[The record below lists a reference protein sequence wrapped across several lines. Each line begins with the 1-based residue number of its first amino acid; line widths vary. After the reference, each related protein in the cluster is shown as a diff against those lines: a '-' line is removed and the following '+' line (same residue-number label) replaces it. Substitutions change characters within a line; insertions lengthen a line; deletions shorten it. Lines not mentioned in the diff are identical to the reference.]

1 MNKIFIVIVSLLI
14 LSGCSTS
21 KKFEKATCQEIHG
34 LFTKSI
40 SCLEL
45 KFLKINPKKYEKYE
59 TAHNLILLALADQV
73 YENRINNVQV
83 WQIYDEIISDFK
95 KSKNK
100 EEFLL
105 SVLSRY
111 S

>member
-1 MNKIFIVIVSLLI
+1 MNRFVIIVVSLLI
-14 LSGCSTS
+14 LSGCGT

-59 TAHNLILLALADQV
+59 TSHNLILEALADQV
-73 YENRINNVQV
+73 YQNKISNAQV
-83 WQIYDEIISDFK
+83 WLIYDDIISDFK
-95 KSKNK
+95 KSKKK

>member
-1 MNKIFIVIVSLLI
+1 MKKFFLL
-14 LSGCSTS
+14 LFLMVFLNGCATN
-21 KKFEKATCQEIHG
+21 KKFEKETCKEIYG
-34 LFTKSI
+34 LFTKAVN
-40 SCLEL
+40 CLEL

-59 TAHNLILLALADQV
+59 TTHNLILKSLANQV

-83 WQIYDEIISDFK
+83 WDIYDDIILDFS

-105 SVLSRY
+105 NVLTRY
-111 S
+111 N

>member
-1 MNKIFIVIVSLLI
+1 MNKFFIVVISLLM
-14 LSGCSTS
+14 LSGCATN

-34 LFTKSI
+34 FFSKSI

-59 TAHNLILLALADQV
+59 TSHNLILQALADQV
-73 YENRINNVQV
+73 YQNRISNTQV
-83 WQIYDEIISDFK
+83 WLIYDDIISDFK
-95 KSKNK
+95 KSKKK

>member
-1 MNKIFIVIVSLLI
+1 MKRFFIIVVSLLI
-14 LSGCSTS
+14 LSGCATN
-21 KKFEKATCQEIHG
+21 KKFEKTTCQEIHG

-59 TAHNLILLALADQV
+59 TSHNLILQALADQV
-73 YENRINNVQV
+73 YQNRITNSQV
-83 WQIYDEIISDFK
+83 WLIYDDIIGDFK
-95 KSKNK
+95 KSKKK
-100 EEFLL
+100 EEYLI

>member
-14 LSGCSTS
+14 LSGCSTN

-34 LFTKSI
+34 LFTKSV

-59 TAHNLILLALADQV
+59 TLHNLILQALADQV
-73 YENRINNVQV
+73 YENRINNIQV

>member
-21 KKFEKATCQEIHG
+21 KKFEKATCQETHG

-59 TAHNLILLALADQV
+59 TSHNLILQALADQV
-73 YENRINNVQV
+73 YQNRITNAQV
-83 WQIYDEIISDFK
+83 WLIYDDIINDFK
-95 KSKNK
+95 KSKKK

>member
-1 MNKIFIVIVSLLI
+1 MNKFFIIVVSLLI
-14 LSGCSTS
+14 LSGCATN

-40 SCLEL
+40 NCLEL
-45 KFLKINPKKYEKYE
+45 KFLKINPNKYEKYE
-59 TAHNLILLALADQV
+59 TSHNLILQALADQV
-73 YENRINNVQV
+73 YQNRIGNAQV
-83 WQIYDEIISDFK
+83 WLIYDDIISDFK
-95 KSKNK
+95 QSKKK

>member
-1 MNKIFIVIVSLLI
+1 MNKIFIVLVSLLI
-14 LSGCSTS
+14 LSGCSTN

-59 TAHNLILLALADQV
+59 TSHNLILEALADQV
-73 YENRINNVQV
+73 YQNKISNAQV
-83 WQIYDEIISDFK
+83 WLIYDDIISDFK

>member
-1 MNKIFIVIVSLLI
+1 MLLT
-14 LSGCSTS
+14 GCATN

-34 LFTKSI
+34 LFTKAKD
-40 SCLEL
+40 CLEL
-45 KFLKINPKKYEKYE
+45 KFLKINPKNYEKYE
-59 TAHNLILLALADQV
+59 TTHNLILQALANQV
-73 YENRINNVQV
+73 YKNKINNVQV
-83 WQIYDEIISDFK
+83 WIIYEDIIDDFNESK
-95 KSKNK
+95 KK

>member
-14 LSGCSTS
+14 LSGCATN

-59 TAHNLILLALADQV
+59 TSHNLILESLADQV
-73 YENRINNVQV
+73 YQNKISNAQV
-83 WQIYDEIISDFK
+83 WLIYEDIISDFK
-95 KSKNK
+95 KSKKK
-100 EEFLL
+100 EDFLL

>member
-14 LSGCSTS
+14 LSGCTTN

-59 TAHNLILLALADQV
+59 TSHNLILQALADQV

>member
-1 MNKIFIVIVSLLI
+1 MNRFFIIVVSLLI
-14 LSGCSTS
+14 LSGCATN

-59 TAHNLILLALADQV
+59 TTHNLILEALADQI
-73 YENRINNVQV
+73 YENRINNVQA
-83 WQIYDEIISDFK
+83 WEIYDDIMLDFN

-100 EEFLL
+100 DEFLM
-105 SVLSRY
+105 SVLARY
-111 S
+111 N

>member
-14 LSGCSTS
+14 LSGCSTN

-45 KFLKINPKKYEKYE
+45 KFLKINQKKYEKYE
-59 TAHNLILLALADQV
+59 TSHNLILQALADQV

>member
-59 TAHNLILLALADQV
+59 TSHNLILQALADQV

>member
-59 TAHNLILLALADQV
+59 TSHNLILQALADQV
-73 YENRINNVQV
+73 FENRINNVQV

>member
-14 LSGCSTS
+14 LSGCSTN

-45 KFLKINPKKYEKYE
+45 KFLKINQKKYEKYE
-59 TAHNLILLALADQV
+59 TSHNLILQALANQV
-73 YENRINNVQV
+73 YQNKITNAQV
-83 WQIYDEIISDFK
+83 WIIYDDIIEDFK
-95 KSKNK
+95 QSKKK

>member
-1 MNKIFIVIVSLLI
+1 MNKIFIVIVSLFI
-14 LSGCSTS
+14 LSGCSTN
-21 KKFEKATCQEIHG
+21 KKIEKATCQEIHG

-59 TAHNLILLALADQV
+59 TSHNLILEALADQV
-73 YENRINNVQV
+73 YQNKITNAQV
-83 WQIYDEIISDFK
+83 WLIYDDIINDLK
-95 KSKNK
+95 KSKKK

>member
-1 MNKIFIVIVSLLI
+1 MNKFFIIVFSLLM
-14 LSGCSTS
+14 LSGCATN

-59 TAHNLILLALADQV
+59 TSHNLILQALADQV
-73 YENRINNVQV
+73 YQNKISNVQV
-83 WQIYDEIISDFK
+83 WLIYDDIISDFK
-95 KSKNK
+95 KSKKK
-100 EEFLL
+100 EDFLL

>member
-1 MNKIFIVIVSLLI
+1 MNRFFIIFVSLLV
-14 LSGCSTS
+14 LNGCATN

-34 LFTKSI
+34 LFTKSV

-59 TAHNLILLALADQV
+59 TAHNLILQALADQV
-73 YENRINNVQV
+73 YQNRISNVQA
-83 WQIYDEIISDFK
+83 WSIYDDIISDFK
-95 KSKNK
+95 KSKKK
-100 EEFLL
+100 EDFLL

>member
-1 MNKIFIVIVSLLI
+1 MNKIFIVIVYLII
-14 LSGCSTS
+14 LSGCTTN
-21 KKFEKATCQEIHG
+21 KKFEKATCQEIHR

-59 TAHNLILLALADQV
+59 TSHNLVLEALADQV
-73 YENRINNVQV
+73 YQNRISNDQV
-83 WQIYDEIISDFK
+83 WLIYDDIISDFK
-95 KSKNK
+95 KSKKK

-111 S
+111 N

>member
-1 MNKIFIVIVSLLI
+1 MNKFFIIVVSLLM
-14 LSGCSTS
+14 LSGCATN

-59 TAHNLILLALADQV
+59 TSHNLILQALADQV
-73 YENRINNVQV
+73 YQNRISNVQV
-83 WQIYDEIISDFK
+83 WLIYDDIILNFK
-95 KSKNK
+95 KAKKK
-100 EEFLL
+100 EEYLTT
-105 SVLSRY
+105 VLTKY
-111 S
+111 Y

>member
-1 MNKIFIVIVSLLI
+1 MNKFFIIIVSLLI
-14 LSGCSTS
+14 LSGCTIN

-59 TAHNLILLALADQV
+59 TSHNLILQALADQV
-73 YENRINNVQV
+73 YQNRISNVQV
-83 WQIYDEIISDFK
+83 WLIYDDIINDFK
-95 KSKNK
+95 KSKKK

>member
-1 MNKIFIVIVSLLI
+1 MNKFFIIIVSLLI
-14 LSGCSTS
+14 LSGCTIN

-59 TAHNLILLALADQV
+59 TSHNLILQALADQV
-73 YENRINNVQV
+73 YQNRITNAQV
-83 WQIYDEIISDFK
+83 WLIYDDIINDFK
-95 KSKNK
+95 KSKKK
-100 EEFLL
+100 EEYLI

>member
-1 MNKIFIVIVSLLI
+1 MNRFFIIVLSLLI
-14 LSGCSTS
+14 LSGCAAN
-21 KKFEKATCQEIHG
+21 KKFEKATCQEILG

-59 TAHNLILLALADQV
+59 TSHNLILQALADQV
-73 YENRINNVQV
+73 YQNKITNAQV
-83 WQIYDEIISDFK
+83 WIIYDDIIEDFK
-95 KSKNK
+95 QSKKK

>member
-1 MNKIFIVIVSLLI
+1 MNKFFIIVFSLLM
-14 LSGCSTS
+14 LSGCATN

-34 LFTKSI
+34 LFTKSLN
-40 SCLEL
+40 CLEL
-45 KFLKINPKKYEKYE
+45 KFLKINQKKYEKYE
-59 TAHNLILLALADQV
+59 TSHNLILQALADQV
-73 YENRINNVQV
+73 YQNRISNVQV
-83 WQIYDEIISDFK
+83 WLIYDDVISDFK
-95 KSKNK
+95 KSKKK